1 MSPFWSQKPW
11 WCQPWTI
18 VLTGVTVDSCSW
30 LFFHR
35 IWLTALV
42 SLAVLAW
49 WTLFLIVVPSMVED
63 T

>member
-1 MSPFWSQKPW
+1 MAD
-11 WCQPWTI
+11 
-18 VLTGVTVDSCSW
+18 GCSW

-42 SLAVLAW
+42 SLAVLGW